1 MKQLDAW
8 LTRWLAKEIDFQI
21 CIVICSNKKQS
32 AAYLQALSLSSFAPQ
47 RQLAGNLCRTLLNAS
62 TGQQE
67 AAAHTDTQ
75 LWIIFTLQT
84 LAGLCSN
91 VSLLIVK
98 QVPGSLCSF
107 NAACSFVCGT
117 LELSI
122 SKFPQAGSCFSLS
135 EVWVIKFAPKNI
147 PVQKAIMQFTILDC
161 ISFVLRSFAVSEEI
175 LSSLHESTQQQLKR
189 TSPATWRMRNIL
201 LTKWKQYNEKQQQQQ
216 QLKNDCYPGAVL
228 ITQNGKLSSQ
238 KCRSGNTH

>member
-1 MKQLDAW
+1 MQAALKS
-8 LTRWLAKEIDFQI
+8 IDW
-21 CIVICSNKKQS
+21 S
-32 AAYLQALSLSSFAPQ
+32 ARGNRVSLS
-47 RQLAGNLCRTLLNAS
+47 
-62 TGQQE
+62 E
-67 AAAHTDTQ
+67 AHTDTQ
-75 LWIIFTLQT
+75 LWIIFTLQA

-98 QVPGSLCSF
+98 QVAGSLCSV

-122 SKFPQAGSCFSLS
+122 SKLPLAGSCFSLS
-135 EVWVIKFAPKNI
+135 GVWVIKFAPQNI
-147 PVQKAIMQFTILDC
+147 STQKAIMQFTILDC
-161 ISFVLRSFAVSEEI
+161 ISFASRSFAVSEEI

-201 LTKWKQYNEKQQQQQ
+201 LTKWKQYDEKQQQQ
-216 QLKNDCYPGAVL
+216 QLKNDCYPAAVL
-228 ITQNGKLSSQ
+228 ITRNGKLSSQ